1 MIGTRQAS
9 LARRTFN
16 ILPTPGSTWLATFVS
31 SRHVPMRWPPTI
43 ALTKPLLAGSGAA
56 PTEAMLPP
64 PSVSLYARPSRCSYG
79 LAGWT
84 PLAPVAGC
92 ALHGSPGSC
101 VLYDRLCAAGPM
113 QLQPAGTG
121 HGLPSEWQQLFGD
134 IEVRRA
140 CAVQVP

>member
-31 SRHVPMRWPPTI
+31 SRHVPMPWPPTI

-56 PTEAMLPP
+56 PTAAMLPP
-64 PSVSLYARPSRCSYG
+64 ASVSLYARPSRCSYG
-79 LAGWT
+79 L
-84 PLAPVAGC
+84 AGC

-113 QLQPAGTG
+113 QLQPAGAG

-140 CAVQVP
+140 CAVQVS